1 LTNDRR
7 KIFSVCNNLL
17 DANLSATT
25 TGRAHAH
32 PQLVHALGQAFA
44 YRADLLRTGDTLESV
59 APRTHHSVAR
69 VKQLITLTQLAP
81 RVLRAALTAGL
92 PPRLTVSNLI
102 EVAQQLDWRQQKTLL
117 GLAKKP

>member
-1 LTNDRR
+1 MIGRREADLCALMYSARRPSMLIDNDRR

-59 APRTHHSVAR
+59 AA
-69 VKQLITLTQLAP
+69 
-81 RVLRAALTAGL
+81 
-92 PPRLTVSNLI
+92 
-102 EVAQQLDWRQQKTLL
+102 
-117 GLAKKP
+117 